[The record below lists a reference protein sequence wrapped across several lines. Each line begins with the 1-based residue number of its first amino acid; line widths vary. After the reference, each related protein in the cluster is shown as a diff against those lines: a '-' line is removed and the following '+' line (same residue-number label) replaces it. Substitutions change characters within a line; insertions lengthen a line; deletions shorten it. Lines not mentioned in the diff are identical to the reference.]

1 MSFFAANKNFITQR
15 LIVDMKSLSNEE
27 RMEKYL
33 LIRPK
38 VIERLKRTYLISE
51 NKVHFYRDVFEYIGE
66 YDLQFILQNLILE
79 KKNIEIIN
87 SLEFAKYFHFT
98 SDFIKDFYYAFTKG
112 ENVKSHEYFENFLF
126 LKTKFFL
133 DIDKKNFLEIRKY
146 GFIRAFCN
154 YFRENYLKENF
165 FKHDFEEPYFI
176 FLTYWNYMY
185 KSRFDYSKAIFLYY
199 GVKEIL
205 PTSLE
210 IETKEF
216 YEFSLR
222 NKIKFSDF
230 FLKEEDY
237 FFPFVI
243 KYNNDESVEGFKK
256 NQNALFENFN
266 KYEKIIQLTNSS
278 IQELLINYIGAEEE
292 DYETKKSIKE
302 IFSQKLLKFEYPN
315 QNEIDYM
322 SELSNNDKNFFQQ
335 KLYFF

>member
-15 LIVDMKSLSNEE
+15 LIVDMRSLSNEE

-38 VIERLKRTYLISE
+38 LIERLKRTYLISE
-51 NKVHFYRDVFEYIGE
+51 NKVHFYRDVFEYLGE

-87 SLEFAKYFHFT
+87 SLEVQKYFHFT
-98 SDFIKDFYYAFTKG
+98 SDFIKDFYYAFIKD

-126 LKTKFFL
+126 LKTKTFL
-133 DIDKKNFLEIRKY
+133 DTDKKLFLEVEKY

-154 YFRENYLKENF
+154 YFKENYLKENF
-165 FKHDFEEPYFI
+165 FKYDFEEPYFI

-199 GVKEIL
+199 SLKEIL

-210 IETKEF
+210 IETKGF
-216 YEFSLR
+216 YEFLLK
-222 NKIKFSDF
+222 NKIKLKDY

-243 KYNNDESVEGFKK
+243 KYNNDGNVEGFKK
-256 NQNALFENFN
+256 NQNALFENFD
-266 KYEKIIQLTNSS
+266 KYEKIIQLTSSS
-278 IQELLINYIGAEEE
+278 IQELLINYIGTNDE

-322 SELSNNDKNFFQQ
+322 SELSNDDKNFFNQ